1 MFPKLLRLHLFLP
14 VLAAGSLGI
23 WSPALAQDRISVVAS
38 FAILADFVAEIG
50 GDRVDVTALVG
61 PGGDVHTFSATP
73 ADARAVAE
81 ADILV
86 VNGLGFEG
94 WIDRLTE
101 ASGFDGVLVVASER
115 VEALADMHDHIIITE
130 GVVATHEHHE
140 VDPHTWQDVG
150 NAAIYAENIAAA
162 LTAVDPAGAAEYASN
177 LAAYSAELDALDTE
191 IRATVAGL
199 PEGRRLVVTSHDA
212 FGYFSAAYGIG
223 FLAPQGINPDAEAGA
238 GDIAALIRQVN
249 QQQIG
254 AVFVETITDPRLI
267 EQIARETDAVVG
279 GTLYSD
285 TLTGPDGPAATYVAM
300 MRHNVRTIA
309 AALSR

>member
-1 MFPKLLRLHLFLP
+1 
-14 VLAAGSLGI
+14 
-23 WSPALAQDRISVVAS
+23 
-38 FAILADFVAEIG
+38 
-50 GDRVDVTALVG
+50 
-61 PGGDVHTFSATP
+61 
-73 ADARAVAE
+73 
-81 ADILV
+81 
-86 VNGLGFEG
+86 
-94 WIDRLTE
+94 
-101 ASGFDGVLVVASER
+101 
-115 VEALADMHDHIIITE
+115 MHDHIIITE